1 MMVRLNLDVVLAQR
15 KRKLIELA
23 SDIAIS
29 VQNPSTLRS
38 GRGRQSGFRRL
49 R

>member
-1 MMVRLNLDVVLAQR
+1 MKVRLNLGVVLAQR

-23 SDIAIS
+23 SDIGIS
-29 VQNPSTLRS
+29 VQNLSTLRS
-38 GRGRQSGFRRL
+38 GRARQSGFRRL